1 MHHSFFELK
10 PIKKNWL
17 VAIATD
23 TCQCWCGLHMYIKLL
38 FSLIEE
44 TILKIESKEYGGEK

>member
-44 TILKIESKEYGGEK
+44 TFLKIESKEYGGEK